1 MRVKF
6 ISGAEAR
13 VARSLL
19 EDGPATAA
27 ALAQRLELT
36 SSAIRR
42 HLEALQASGWVASSD
57 RVPFG
62 PAPSRGRGRPA
73 RVFSLT
79 QEGREAFHQSYDDL
93 AIGALRYLAT
103 THGDE
108 AVAEFG
114 RARLSQRLEHVHS
127 ADELAS
133 ALSAEGYAVTVEPG
147 PGGGVQI
154 CQHHCPVGHVA
165 EEFPQLCEAE
175 AAVFSELLD
184 THVMRL
190 ATIARGDAVCTT
202 LIPNDTSKEAS

>member
-1 MRVKF
+1 MRVKLM
-6 ISGAEAR
+6 SGASAR
-13 VARSLL
+13 VARALL

-27 ALAQRLELT
+27 SLAQALDLT
-36 SSAIRR
+36 PTAVRR
-42 HLEALQASGWVASSD
+42 HLDVLVDAGFATASE

-62 PAPSRGRGRPA
+62 PSPTRGRGRPA

-93 AIGALRYLAT
+93 AISALRYLAT

-108 AVAEFG
+108 AVTQFG
-114 RARLSQRLEHVHS
+114 RARFEQRLADVRS
-127 ADELAS
+127 ASDLAA
-133 ALSAEGYAVTVEPG
+133 ALSADGYAVTVEPG

-175 AAVFSELLD
+175 AAVFSEVLD

-202 LIPNDTSKEAS
+202 LIPKESE

>member
-6 ISGAEAR
+6 ISGAEER

-19 EDGPATAA
+19 DEGPGTAA
-27 ALAQRLELT
+27 AVAKRLEL
-36 SSAIRR
+36 SATAVRR
-42 HLEALQASGWVASSD
+42 HLDQLLEQGFVASGD

-62 PAPSRGRGRPA
+62 PEPTRGRGRPA

-93 AIGALRYLAT
+93 ARGALRYLSN
-103 THGDE
+103 THGAE

-114 RARLSQRLEHVHS
+114 RARVTQGLPDVRS
-127 ADELAS
+127 ADDLAA
-133 ALSAEGYAVTVEPG
+133 ALSAQGYAVTVEPG

-165 EEFPQLCEAE
+165 QEFPQLCEAE
-175 AAVFSELLD
+175 AEVFSELLD

-202 LIPNDTSKEAS
+202 LIPKEAS